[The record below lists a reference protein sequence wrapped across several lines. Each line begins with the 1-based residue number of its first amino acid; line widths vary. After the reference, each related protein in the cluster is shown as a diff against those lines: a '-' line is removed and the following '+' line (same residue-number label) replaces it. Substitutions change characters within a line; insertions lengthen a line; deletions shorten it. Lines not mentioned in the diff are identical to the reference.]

1 MNAAWRQA
9 LEAIG
14 PTGATPEWMD
24 KIGIPEQLTQQ
35 LLVAGLLRIHRL
47 NDIEAYG
54 AVAGRQPGTVSYY
67 MLTPDGAFAIGVD
80 PAEIEASGDA

>member
-1 MNAAWRQA
+1 MNTAWRQA

-14 PTGATPEWMD
+14 PTGATPESMD
-24 KIGIPEQLTQQ
+24 RIGIPDQLTQQ

-67 MLTPDGAFAIGVD
+67 MLTPDGALAIGVD
-80 PAEIEASGDA
+80 PAEIEASDGA